1 MISFELKLQ
10 GYELDFKKNIW
21 KRPNYLGIPYSDGS
35 KVEERLLSILD
46 NIKDLSVLSNALRE
60 HCTDWASNYH
70 LSHQRANL
78 LRPFE
83 SDFSGDILEIGS
95 GCGAITRYL
104 GECGG
109 NVLSLEGT
117 LIRASITRS
126 RTRDLKNVTVV
137 SDNFDQFTCDKKF
150 DVVTLIGVLE
160 YANLFSKDKNP
171 IQYMLS
177 KANSFL
183 KPNGKL
189 IIAIENQI
197 GLKYFAGA
205 AEDHYGIPMLGIEGR
220 YKTSGIRTFGRTYL
234 KKLLNISGFA
244 SCQFYAPFPDY
255 KLVSTII
262 TETGFQCGK
271 FNAATLIAQTVGNYN
286 QLPKLE
292 VFCQETAWNVIQQ
305 NKLGMDF
312 ANSFLVVASGTELED
327 RKNVLAWYFNTS
339 RSPKYCKRIKFL
351 KSGSKIVLDSDN
363 LITEN
368 TVLINKPITQK
379 IKKKTP
385 YYLGITLQEQLINQ
399 SIKEDFCKQDIFEFY
414 KKYLEILKNLV
425 ENYTNNFIKN
435 WDFNYLVDGKFFDC
449 IPQNI
454 IKDKNNYQYIDD
466 EWIANFPIE
475 VGYLL
480 FRALLNFKIPYYLNS
495 VNFNFLNT
503 KNFIIKTFFYLD
515 VELTEKKLSEYINL
529 EYSVQSQVNEHIIPF
544 DQYYQNFEKKIIFR
558 SNIFNTLNS
567 LTQVT
572 QAKEQE
578 IVNLTQVTQAKD
590 REINE
595 ILNSTCW
602 KITSPLRF
610 LGRIATNPVDRL
622 KYYIKRI
629 GTALVTMLKRSHHH
643 LPISYELKKDI
654 YRTLCTRFPG
664 IFGDNAGK
672 PSFIGP
678 NHLSKEKIKDHFVSI
693 IIVNYN
699 GLNHLECLINSICNQ
714 TYKKFEIIFV
724 DNNSIDESVNF
735 IKKNYPKVKIV
746 VNNKNLYFAEANN
759 VGFEKSIGNL
769 ILLLNNDTV
778 IEHDFLERLVTKYNQ
793 NKEIVAVT
801 PKILFFKKFF
811 KLSLNFN
818 ENVYLDYGCLID
830 NLEYKKS
837 FIKSS
842 HDVTENIIQTNDH
855 ELIFYLPEN
864 ENIILKFK
872 PEAVFNKN
880 LIKNIKINDEIFHK
894 FENRNNFEVF
904 ITKSFTINKDNK
916 YIINNAGSANY
927 KNPYDVG
934 FGEIDI
940 EQYKNKKYSEL
951 ICGCAVLIDRYAIGY
966 NKLFIS
972 EFKNYYEDSELSN
985 RLKQKG
991 KIAFEN
997 NAVVY
1002 HKHSATSI
1010 EHSTHWQYYVARNKI
1025 LYDYLLFN
1033 ETNIENKLNNFL
1045 SNKTFKD
1052 VTKEKK
1058 KILSDINNLIKKEKK
1073 LFLKP
1078 NVKRVAIYNE
1088 YWNTYGGGEKRALD
1102 FIYELKLSDCCIDLI
1117 SSSDFD
1123 IQNLKKYFNH
1133 NNLKLRK
1140 RIINIKIENIS
1151 NEYDVFI
1158 NSTYLSNLISFAKKS
1173 FFLISFPQKKVTQE
1187 FLNSYTFVPNSKYTL
1202 SWAKKYWGK
1211 NFDSKLIYPKSDFD
1225 IKNLAISNN
1234 KKKVILS
1241 VGRWTPLGHSKKQ
1254 FEMAQMFTRL
1264 TKSEKYKDWS
1274 LVLAGSLNSKNSVET
1289 EYFNKV
1295 KNYLEFNKLNFELH
1309 YNLERNELIR
1319 LYSESSI
1326 YWQFTGF
1333 NEDLKNKPELA
1344 EHFGMTLVEAIAHGC
1359 IPFAFNAGG
1368 PVEILE
1374 CLKSNNTFSNFDELD
1389 NKMQLIT
1396 KSNNFEIN
1404 QNFKKKFY

>member
-21 KRPNYLGIPYSDGS
+21 KRPNYLGIAYSDGS

-46 NIKDLSVLSNALRE
+46 SIKDLSVLSNALRE

-529 EYSVQSQVNEHIIPF
+529 EYSVQSQLNEHIIPF

-602 KITSPLRF
+602 KITSPLRLVGMFYRWIFARVKMF
-610 LGRIATNPVDRL
+610 LHIFKAKISFIKSIIRIHSNSVDNIKALQDLTRRRFNQNKFEKSSGSENPEITISVVTYNSLKWIKPFINSLLKQHYSLEKIHLRFVDSGSSDSTMDELTYRLEENRERFASIKILQQENLGYGAGNDLVLSQALTKLCLVTNVDIEFEVDSILNIVSEAFPNLHNKIASWELRQIPYEHPKYYDPVTLETNWSSHACVLINVDAYKEVGGYDQKIFMYCDDVELSYRFRSYGYCL
-622 KYYIKRI
+622 KYVPSAVVIHNTYDEELNIKPLQFTGSILGNCYIRI
-629 GTALVTMLKRSHHH
+629 RYGKWSDLYIGFILYIYHLIKPGPFPGANRLLLLNLPKLFLNTKHFLKGKGPQKAYF
-643 LPISYELKKDI
+643 PIRYFDYEMIREGAYYELKTLRKKFI
-654 YRTLCTRFPG
+654 VKKNLPKISVITRTYKGRSVLLQQAMQTVF
-664 IFGDNAGK
+664 
-672 PSFIGP
+672 
-678 NHLSKEKIKDHFVSI
+678 
-693 IIVNYN
+693 
-699 GLNHLECLINSICNQ
+699 NQ
-714 TYKKFEIIFV
+714 TYKNIE
-724 DNNSIDESVNF
+724 
-735 IKKNYPKVKIV
+735 
-746 VNNKNLYFAEANN
+746 
-759 VGFEKSIGNL
+759 L
-769 ILLLNNDTV
+769 I
-778 IEHDFLERLVTKYNQ
+778 
-793 NKEIVAVT
+793 
-801 PKILFFKKFF
+801 
-811 KLSLNFN
+811 
-818 ENVYLDYGCLID
+818 
-830 NLEYKKS
+830 
-837 FIKSS
+837 
-842 HDVTENIIQTNDH
+842 VTEDGGSTQKHIV
-855 ELIFYLPEN
+855 EKFS
-864 ENIILKFK
+864 LKA
-872 PEAVFNKN
+872 P
-880 LIKNIKINDEIFHK
+880 
-894 FENRNNFEVF
+894 
-904 ITKSFTINKDNK
+904 S
-916 YIINNAGSANY
+916 G
-927 KNPYDVG
+927 
-934 FGEIDI
+934 
-940 EQYKNKKYSEL
+940 
-951 ICGCAVLIDRYAIGY
+951 
-966 NKLFIS
+966 IS
-972 EFKNYYEDSELSN
+972 
-985 RLKQKG
+985 
-991 KIAFEN
+991 
-997 NAVVY
+997 
-1002 HKHSATSI
+1002 
-1010 EHSTHWQYYVARNKI
+1010 
-1025 LYDYLLFN
+1025 
-1033 ETNIENKLNNFL
+1033 
-1045 SNKTFKD
+1045 
-1052 VTKEKK
+1052 
-1058 KILSDINNLIKKEKK
+1058 
-1073 LFLKP
+1073 
-1078 NVKRVAIYNE
+1078 VK
-1088 YWNTYGGGEKRALD
+1088 
-1102 FIYELKLSDCCIDLI
+1102 
-1117 SSSDFD
+1117 
-1123 IQNLKKYFNH
+1123 
-1133 NNLKLRK
+1133 
-1140 RIINIKIENIS
+1140 
-1151 NEYDVFI
+1151 
-1158 NSTYLSNLISFAKKS
+1158 YLSNEKIGRSGAGNTALAKASGEYLMFLDDDDLLFADHIETLVSTLISDKS
-1173 FFLISFPQKKVTQE
+1173 LSAAYSLAFEVQTSFDADKSNYTEHIILTNANHRQHWDYSTLQKYNFIPIQAIIFKRELYDRLGGFDEELDYLEDWNLWLRFGLGNKFF
-1187 FLNSYTFVPNSKYTL
+1187 FVNKTTSLYRTP
-1202 SWAKKYWGK
+1202 
-1211 NFDSKLIYPKSDFD
+1211 FD
-1225 IKNLAISNN
+1225 INI
-1234 KKKVILS
+1234 
-1241 VGRWTPLGHSKKQ
+1241 RMQ
-1254 FEMAQMFTRL
+1254 
-1264 TKSEKYKDWS
+1264 
-1274 LVLAGSLNSKNSVET
+1274 
-1289 EYFNKV
+1289 
-1295 KNYLEFNKLNFELH
+1295 
-1309 YNLERNELIR
+1309 RNEL
-1319 LYSESSI
+1319 
-1326 YWQFTGF
+1326 
-1333 NEDLKNKPELA
+1333 LKNGILPAKQKINELR
-1344 EHFGMTLVEAIAHGC
+1344 I
-1359 IPFAFNAGG
+1359 
-1368 PVEILE
+1368 
-1374 CLKSNNTFSNFDELD
+1374 
-1389 NKMQLIT
+1389 
-1396 KSNNFEIN
+1396 
-1404 QNFKKKFY
+1404 